1 MRMCKQADKVSHL
14 QMELQVKNAS
24 QALAEVNAKAAAAQ
38 ERLAAAEA
46 EIKEARLVTSLYLL
60 RMAVRYR
67 TSSIKH
73 TEAGRA

>member
-1 MRMCKQADKVSHL
+1 MCKQANKVSRL

-46 EIKEARLVTSLYLL
+46 EIKEA
-60 RMAVRYR
+60 
-67 TSSIKH
+67 
-73 TEAGRA
+73 